1 MILTLRWIFTLLR
14 LVQQRHV
21 AAALGEELGEL
32 KTHQRTDGEARLRAP
47 VLDARDRILETL
59 TYLRSG
65 SLPTS
70 GC

>member
-1 MILTLRWIFTLLR
+1 M
-14 LVQQRHV
+14 QQRHV
-21 AAALGEELGEL
+21 AAALGEL
-32 KTHQRTDGEARLRAP
+32 KTHQRTDGEAHLRAP